1 MADLVFCAFC
11 LVLLSPNPANHQ
23 EAVQEVGADD
33 IRDESGLA
41 FLVDHGHYVIANVS
55 LPL

>member
-1 MADLVFCAFC
+1 MADLVSSCCC
-11 LVLLSPNPANHQ
+11 LVLLSPDLAYHQ

-33 IRDESGLA
+33 IRDERGLA
-41 FLVDHGHYVIANVS
+41 FLVNQCHDVIPNVS

>member
-1 MADLVFCAFC
+1 MADLVSSRCC
-11 LVLLSPNPANHQ
+11 LVLLSPNLADHQ

-33 IRDESGLA
+33 IRDERGLA
-41 FLVDHGHYVIANVS
+41 FLVNQCHDVIPNVS